1 MNIPAYYK
9 IKPEELGKN
18 GRIPLQVLEDSK
30 ELMCEYALQTL
41 FEIEK
46 NNAAGK
52 RTVLIVPCG
61 PIAQHTIFARYINQ
75 RRCSLKNT
83 WIINM
88 DELIDENGECFRSD
102 NKQSFHYLMQ
112 KALYDRLDPQL
123 APPEDHRVFPDP
135 RDPGA
140 IARLIERLGGVDLC
154 MGGIALNGHIAFNE
168 PSDALTPEEF
178 AALPTRVVELTEAT
192 IIKNAILD
200 LGGATDAFPRRA
212 ITVGMKEMLGA
223 RRMLVSMTLD
233 MQRSTIRHAL
243 YGEVSASFPI
253 TLLQN
258 HKNALIMIT
267 QNVTAL
273 PFDFD

>member
-61 PIAQHTIFARYINQ
+61 PIAQHTIFARYVNQ

-88 DELIDENGECFRSD
+88 DELIDENGECW
-102 NKQSFHYLMQ
+102 
-112 KALYDRLDPQL
+112 AC
-123 APPEDHRVFPDP
+123 P
-135 RDPGA
+135 RTTPGTS
-140 IARLIERLGGVDLC
+140 R
-154 MGGIALNGHIAFNE
+154 
-168 PSDALTPEEF
+168 
-178 AALPTRVVELTEAT
+178 
-192 IIKNAILD
+192 
-200 LGGATDAFPRRA
+200 
-212 ITVGMKEMLGA
+212 
-223 RRMLVSMTLD
+223 
-233 MQRSTIRHAL
+233 
-243 YGEVSASFPI
+243 
-253 TLLQN
+253 
-258 HKNALIMIT
+258 
-267 QNVTAL
+267 
-273 PFDFD
+273 